1 MNRIRELYEQ
11 HYQTIFRYFLRMTGN
26 WEEAGDLTQETFF
39 QACLSI
45 YRYRQESSLK
55 TWLFSI
61 ARNVYLKRL
70 RKEKKYMMLPLRDG
84 PEFFEDSTKMNNLP
98 ADLIV
103 QREERERVQASL
115 KKLPENMRTILIF
128 KEFEQLSYEEIAGI
142 FSQTANWARVNY
154 FRAKK
159 QLAQV
164 YRELEGDYQ

>member
-1 MNRIRELYEQ
+1 MNRIRELYELHNQ
-11 HYQTIFRYFLRMTGN
+11 NIFRYFLRMTGN

-70 RKEKKYMMLPLRDG
+70 RDEKKYKIMPLRDG
-84 PEFFEDSTKMNNLP
+84 PAFNELSNQEAHLP
-98 ADLIV
+98 AELLIV
-103 QREERERVQASL
+103 KEERERVWAVL
-115 KKLPENMRTILIF
+115 KKLPENMSTILIL
-128 KEFEQLSYEEIAGI
+128 KEYEQLSYEEIAGI
-142 FSQTANWARVNY
+142 FHQTVNWARVNF

-164 YRELEGDYQ
+164 YLELEGDK